1 MLKQFSK
8 RKFNLTLAYVF
19 FVAFFSHVAIQF
31 LCPDIG
37 VSKGNIFR
45 CGYNPP
51 LSNLPE
57 THRFSWTNT
66 ISLFSVCVAGKQT
79 WWRHLYMQ
87 GERMF
92 NYPCILQCLY
102 ILINY
107 YDFKLFAVLVKVKMT
122 ECSIWWNRN
131 FSITSTSLLL
141 RTILHSLH
149 QYYKKEKYLLHTV
162 YGYGKNKKRYL
173 YGYQWE
179 YSLNRTVSIE
189 WISYQMKGILYC

>member
-1 MLKQFSK
+1 M
-8 RKFNLTLAYVF
+8 TCVF
-19 FVAFFSHVAIQF
+19 FVAFSSRVAIQF

-57 THRFSWTNT
+57 MHRFSWTNT

-189 WISYQMKGILYC
+189 RISYQMKGILYC